1 MAFCCHVPD
10 RRRAGCAEQM
20 NLRIASRF
28 GTKDLAACCIELST
42 RGTFTGP
49 FETPEGI
56 IQPTG
61 AKHIRTTGHS
71 GLIGE
76 SVPGSVH

>member
-1 MAFCCHVPD
+1 
-10 RRRAGCAEQM
+10 M

-28 GTKDLAACCIELST
+28 GTKDLGVCCIELSI
-42 RGTFTGP
+42 RSTFTGP

-61 AKHIRTTGHS
+61 AKLDIPCADFWYVEDSKIKEFNCR
-71 GLIGE
+71 GL
-76 SVPGSVH
+76 VNN

>member
-1 MAFCCHVPD
+1 
-10 RRRAGCAEQM
+10 M

-28 GTKDLAACCIELST
+28 GTKDLAVCCVELST

-49 FETPEGI
+49 FGTPEGI

-61 AKHIRTTGHS
+61 AKHIRATGHS